1 MMSMQIYLKML
12 VSIARLRSW
21 LTDWI
26 KTQRMPKESANR
38 NKKTEGE
45 KKEKPDVVRM
55 KKIKG
60 VKMRLTDRCLNKN
73 TDMRSVSISAR
84 NVHWIE
90 RRDKKIDEGS
100 NGKSMR
106 NAWKIRLRKVRTL
119 TAKNQPSTTHTEA
132 QEDITMKLKSL
143 PYLCLGLLS
152 QTLRIMMIMR
162 TITTLLHLSMAIMLK
177 TMRMTSSHAPSK
189 TSRKSPR
196 RSSL

>member
-1 MMSMQIYLKML
+1 M
-12 VSIARLRSW
+12 R
-21 LTDWI
+21 
-26 KTQRMPKESANR
+26 
-38 NKKTEGE
+38 
-45 KKEKPDVVRM
+45 KEKLDVVRM
-55 KKIKG
+55 KKIRD
-60 VKMRLTDRCLNKN
+60 VKTRLTDRCLRRS
-73 TDMRSVSISAR
+73 TDMRNVSISAR

-162 TITTLLHLSMAIMLK
+162 TITTLLHLSMAIMLSK
-177 TMRMTSSHAPSK
+177 MRMTSYHAPSK
-189 TSRKSPR
+189 TSRKSLR
-196 RSSL
+196 RNSL